1 MDGSSQPGLA
11 CRPGA
16 GGGARRAAGHDGRGH
31 ADPGFGGDK
40 AARGTEDPGPPTFAT
55 CPGLESEEENQLLL
69 QDWTT
74 GELKKRKRQ
83 TRPREVARPRALKGV
98 DPGRRWDSPSP
109 LLGGAW
115 PGRCSLRCLRRLR
128 RPSSDSGSHA
138 PHFIPVPGEQR
149 WVYVFI

>member
-1 MDGSSQPGLA
+1 MRTGAIPEAAVTPGVVPPGPK
-11 CRPGA
+11 RSPGA
-16 GGGARRAAGHDGRGH
+16 PPPETGPQAGGEGAPTPAAHG
-31 ADPGFGGDK
+31 AVSP
-40 AARGTEDPGPPTFAT
+40 
-55 CPGLESEEENQLLL
+55 
-69 QDWTT
+69 
-74 GELKKRKRQ
+74 RQ
-83 TRPREVARPRALKGV
+83 VARPRALKGV